1 MRRSYEGAAAA
12 AVLTSALGGT
22 TADLTIYCSTLTNWP
37 TGAGGYPFFVCIDRG
52 LATEEKILCSSRAS
66 NVLTVYNS
74 GGVNGRAAD
83 DTSIT
88 AHSINATIEHV
99 ATATDADEA
108 NAHVNASSGVHN
120 VTGSVVG
127 TTDTQTLT
135 NKTLT
140 SPTINT
146 PTIATAAIAGA
157 TFSGTITGLP
167 PYNSTTRTVTGNAT
181 IAATDNGNIILFNNS
196 SSCDCAV
203 PNDATVT
210 FPVGG
215 QVFIVRLNTQVT
227 VSALGVSP
235 PTVYGKSMILGSQYS
250 VATITKIAANTWI
263 VSGNY

>member
-1 MRRSYEGAAAA
+1 MRRSYEGAAQA
-12 AVLTSALGGT
+12 AVLTSALGGS

-52 LATEEKILCSSRAS
+52 KATEEKILCSSRAS

-88 AHSINATIEHV
+88 SHSINATIEHV

-108 NAHVNASSGVHN
+108 NAHVNANSGVHG

-140 SPTINT
+140 SPTIAT
-146 PTIATAAIAGA
+146 PTITSAVIAGA
-157 TFSGTITGLP
+157 TFSGTVTGLP
-167 PYNSTTRTVTGNAT
+167 PYNSTVRT
-181 IAATDNGNIILFNNS
+181 AASAISIGTNDNGNIIVCTNGVTNNLT
-196 SSCDCAV
+196 V
-203 PNDATVT
+203 PSDSVSFPIGGSVFVIRTGDLITFVAGAGATVNGRQM
-210 FPVGG
+210 F
-215 QVFIVRLNTQVT
+215 LA
-227 VSALGVSP
+227 SA
-235 PTVYGKSMILGSQYS
+235 YS
-250 VATITKIAANTWI
+250 VATVTKIAANTWI